1 MSYREEEQFTS
12 EKLDVG
18 LWKKILKMLLE
29 NKKNL
34 FLALFF
40 VLLEAVIGVILP
52 VLNRYAIDV
61 FYQGHGSTETIL
73 KFTLLYGGLV
83 AVQAFLIYEFIY
95 RSGLIEMDISYQIRQ
110 NVMEKLQ
117 TLPFSYYDK
126 TPTGW
131 IMARMTSDVSRLSEI
146 LSWSF
151 NDLVW
156 GFLVMILL
164 LIVMFTVNWKLALII
179 LVIVPMVYFV
189 SAWFQKRILQNY
201 RSVRAEN
208 SKITHGFS
216 EGITGAKTT
225 KTMGLEAIHYS
236 EFKNN
241 TMAMR
246 SKSIHA
252 VILSALYMPLITLI
266 SSLGNAGIIY
276 VGGNMALQG
285 VIQIGTLILF
295 TQYAER
301 FFEPLRNISNV
312 FAQLQMA
319 QASAERVLSLLEQD
333 STLVDRSDVIEK
345 YGTILNP
352 NESVYEPIVGDIEF
366 KDVDFYYQASEP
378 ILNKFNLTVQPK
390 QRIALVGET
399 GSGKSTIVNLICR
412 FYEPIS
418 GSILIDG
425 VDYRERSIGWLHS
438 HLGYVLQAPHL
449 FSGSVRDNIAY
460 GKPDASDED
469 VIKASKLVD
478 AHRFIMELEEG
489 YQTDIG
495 EGGNRLS
502 TGQKQLISFARAILV
517 DPSIFILD
525 EATASIDT
533 ETEAIIQYAVET
545 VLKEKTSFII
555 AHRLSTIVNADRILV
570 IDKGQI
576 LEDGNHHSLM
586 SQKGRY
592 YELYMNQFNEKNQT
606 NMMNTLTPISE

>member
-333 STLVDRSDVIEK
+333 STLVDRPDVIEK

-438 HLGYVLQAPHL
+438 DLGYVLQAPHL

-478 AHRFIMELEEG
+478 AHRFIMELEDG
-489 YQTDIG
+489 YQTDVG

-533 ETEAIIQYAVET
+533 ETEAIIQNAVET

>member
-1 MSYREEEQFTS
+1 MSNREEEQFTS

-61 FYQGHGSTETIL
+61 FYQGHGSTEAII

-83 AVQAFLIYEFIY
+83 AFQAFLIYEFIY

-117 TLPFSYYDK
+117 VLPFSYYDK

-156 GFLVMILL
+156 GFLVMMML

-246 SKSIHA
+246 TKSIHA

-319 QASAERVLSLLEQD
+319 QASAERVLSLLEED
-333 STLVDRSDVIEK
+333 STLVDRPDVIEK

-352 NESVYEPIVGDIEF
+352 NESVYEPIIGDIEF

-478 AHRFIMELEEG
+478 AHRFIMELEDG
-489 YQTDIG
+489 YQTDVG

-533 ETEAIIQYAVET
+533 ETEAIIQNAVET

>member
-333 STLVDRSDVIEK
+333 STLVDRPDVIEK

-478 AHRFIMELEEG
+478 AHRFIMELEDG
-489 YQTDIG
+489 YQTDVG

>member
-1 MSYREEEQFTS
+1 MSYREEQFTS

-333 STLVDRSDVIEK
+333 STLVDRPDVIEK

-478 AHRFIMELEEG
+478 AHRFIMELEDG
-489 YQTDIG
+489 YQTDVG

-533 ETEAIIQYAVET
+533 ETEAIIQNAVET

>member
-1 MSYREEEQFTS
+1 MSNREEEQFTS

-61 FYQGHGSTETIL
+61 FYQGHGSTEAII

-83 AVQAFLIYEFIY
+83 AFQAFLIYEFIY

-156 GFLVMILL
+156 GFLVMMML

-246 SKSIHA
+246 TKSIHA

-319 QASAERVLSLLEQD
+319 QASAERVLSLLEED
-333 STLVDRSDVIEK
+333 STLVDRPDVIEK

-352 NESVYEPIVGDIEF
+352 NESVYEPIIGDIEF
-366 KDVDFYYQASEP
+366 KDVDFYHQASEP

-460 GKPDASDED
+460 GKPNATDEE
-469 VIKASKLVD
+469 VMNASKLVD
-478 AHRFIMELEEG
+478 AHRFIMELEDG
-489 YQTDIG
+489 YQTDVG

-533 ETEAIIQYAVET
+533 ETEAIIQNAVET

>member
-333 STLVDRSDVIEK
+333 STLVDRPDVIEK

-478 AHRFIMELEEG
+478 AHRFIMELEDG
-489 YQTDIG
+489 YQTDVG

-533 ETEAIIQYAVET
+533 ETEAIIQNAVET

-586 SQKGRY
+586 GQKGRY

>member
-333 STLVDRSDVIEK
+333 STLVDRPDVIEK

-425 VDYRERSIGWLHS
+425 VDYRDRSIGWLHS

-478 AHRFIMELEEG
+478 AHRFIMELEDG
-489 YQTDIG
+489 YQTDVG

-533 ETEAIIQYAVET
+533 ETEAIIQNAVET

>member
-1 MSYREEEQFTS
+1 M
-12 EKLDVG
+12 
-18 LWKKILKMLLE
+18 
-29 NKKNL
+29 
-34 FLALFF
+34 
-40 VLLEAVIGVILP
+40 EAVIGVILP

-61 FYQGHGSTETIL
+61 FYQGQGSTETIL

-489 YQTDIG
+489 YQTDVG

>member
-61 FYQGHGSTETIL
+61 FYQGQGSTETIL

-156 GFLVMILL
+156 GFLVMIML

-333 STLVDRSDVIEK
+333 STLVDRPDIIEK

-378 ILNKFNLTVQPK
+378 ILNKFNLTVKPK

-418 GSILIDG
+418 GSVLIDG

-478 AHRFIMELEEG
+478 AHRFIMELEDG
-489 YQTDIG
+489 YQTDVG

-533 ETEAIIQYAVET
+533 ETEAIIQNAVET

>member
-1 MSYREEEQFTS
+1 MSNREEEQFTS
-12 EKLDVG
+12 EKLDIG

-61 FYQGHGSTETIL
+61 FYQGHGSTEAII

-83 AVQAFLIYEFIY
+83 AFQAFLIYEFIY

-156 GFLVMILL
+156 GFLVMMML

-319 QASAERVLSLLEQD
+319 QASAERVLSLLEED
-333 STLVDRSDVIEK
+333 STLVDRPDVIEK

-352 NESVYEPIVGDIEF
+352 NESVYEPIIGDIEF

-478 AHRFIMELEEG
+478 AHRFIMELEDG
-489 YQTDIG
+489 YQTDVG

-533 ETEAIIQYAVET
+533 ETEAIIQNAVET

>member
-252 VILSALYMPLITLI
+252 VILSALYMPLITLV

-333 STLVDRSDVIEK
+333 STLVDRPDVIEK

-478 AHRFIMELEEG
+478 AHRFIMELEDG
-489 YQTDIG
+489 YQTDVG

-533 ETEAIIQYAVET
+533 ETEAIIQNAVET

>member
-1 MSYREEEQFTS
+1 MSNREEEQFTS
-12 EKLDVG
+12 EKLDIG

-61 FYQGHGSTETIL
+61 FYQGHGSTEAII

-83 AVQAFLIYEFIY
+83 AFQAFLIYEFIY

-156 GFLVMILL
+156 GFLVMMML

-319 QASAERVLSLLEQD
+319 QASAERVLSLLEED
-333 STLVDRSDVIEK
+333 STLIDRPDVIEK

-352 NESVYEPIVGDIEF
+352 NESVYEPIIGDIEF

-478 AHRFIMELEEG
+478 AHRFIMELEDG
-489 YQTDIG
+489 YQTDVG

-533 ETEAIIQYAVET
+533 ETEAIIQNAVET

>member
-319 QASAERVLSLLEQD
+319 QASAERVLSLLEED
-333 STLVDRSDVIEK
+333 STLVDRPDVIEK

-352 NESVYEPIVGDIEF
+352 NESVYEPIIGDIEF

-478 AHRFIMELEEG
+478 AHRFIMELEDG
-489 YQTDIG
+489 YQTDVG

-533 ETEAIIQYAVET
+533 ETEAIIQNAVET

>member
-333 STLVDRSDVIEK
+333 STLVDRPDVIEK

-438 HLGYVLQAPHL
+438 HLGYVLQAPYL

-478 AHRFIMELEEG
+478 AHRFIMELEDG
-489 YQTDIG
+489 YQTDVG

-533 ETEAIIQYAVET
+533 ETEAIIQNAVET